1 MMTDIS
7 PLERCISLLACPICA
22 QSLTLSESGNALQC
36 ANGHSFDIAREHY
49 SNLLLKKAPGDTK
62 EMLQARR
69 QFLERGHYA
78 PLSNQINELLSHYL
92 AETVLPD
99 HEQDSGIPILD
110 AGCGEGYY
118 LGSLKR
124 FLDGQLADVPCCYLG
139 IDSSKEAVKMA
150 ARHYKDGCF
159 VVASIKERLPL
170 RDEAV
175 QVMLNIFAPRN
186 APEFA
191 RVLVSGGLL
200 LVVIPSPNHLL
211 PVRTMLS
218 LLNIEEDKQQHV
230 IEQFSPWFSLRDTLT
245 LNYTIPM
252 DNETIGQ
259 LVRMTP
265 NYWHFSPQAQQA
277 IEDIAMVQ
285 TDIAFTCL
293 VFQKK

>member
-7 PLERCISLLACPICA
+7 PLERCVSLLACPICA
-22 QSLTLSESGNALQC
+22 QSFTLSESGNALQC
-36 ANGHSFDIAREHY
+36 ANMHTFDIAREHY

-139 IDSSKEAVKMA
+139 IDSSKEAVRMA

-200 LVVIPSPNHLL
+200 LVVIPGPNHLQ

-218 LLNIEEDKQQHV
+218 LLNIEQDKQQHV
-230 IEQFSPWFSLRDTLT
+230 SEQFSPWFSLRDTLT

-265 NYWHFSPQAQQA
+265 NYWHFSSQAQQA

-293 VFQKK
+293 AFRKR